1 MKNQNCFNLE
11 DLNLQEMESM
21 NGGYELPE
29 VVCVGSIA
37 DYNIKC
43 ETERVTALMDGYSL
57 GVQGLGWLYLGVY
70 GVYQHLVH

>member
-1 MKNQNCFNLE
+1 MKTRNCFDLE

-43 ETERVTALMDGYSL
+43 ASERVTELMKDYPL
-57 GVQGLGWLYLGVY
+57 GVQGIGWFCLGVY
-70 GVYQHLVH
+70 DIYQHLVH